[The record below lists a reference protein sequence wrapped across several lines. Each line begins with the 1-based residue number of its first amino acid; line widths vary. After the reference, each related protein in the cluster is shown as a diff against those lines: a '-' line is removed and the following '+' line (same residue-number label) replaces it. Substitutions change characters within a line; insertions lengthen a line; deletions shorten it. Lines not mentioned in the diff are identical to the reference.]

1 MNCIFMYKAEWMIKY
16 VSLPCITQKY
26 LKIIIPVYQSTANP
40 LYVSQY

>member
-1 MNCIFMYKAEWMIKY
+1 MIKY

-40 LYVSQY
+40 LYVSQYWTTSGVQYWL